1 MYTERRIEPA
11 SADHQG
17 SVDMSASHATQ
28 LTQLYDSWSGGSLTP
43 SSRASAR
50 MGILDILGCIVAG
63 SQTHTAA
70 TVRELAIEQGSAQQA
85 AVFGT
90 GVRLSVPLAALV
102 NGVAGHVLD
111 YDDMNATLI
120 GHPSVVLVPAIMA
133 LGEARA
139 MSGSAFL
146 DAYVLG
152 FEIAA
157 HFARTMVPRHYD
169 AGWHTTSSIGIFGA
183 AAACS
188 RVLGL
193 DARGMLNALAIAASN
208 VAGLRANFGSETKSL
223 HAGQA
228 AEGGVRAAMLAAR
241 GFTANVGLFDAPDGL
256 FATYGANPVPK
267 EAPLDEALEID
278 ASGIGIKPYACC
290 GAGISV
296 IDVMLDL
303 HEGGLPPVEDLLD
316 IDCAVTSMATRI
328 MPLQQAANGLE
339 GKYCIAY
346 CAAVAYLDGA
356 GGLAQFDDARVQ
368 REDVQAL
375 MKRVNVR
382 VAPHLAS
389 GAGRFGVE
397 LTIRRRDG
405 TTLAAQVEL
414 PRGHPHRTLS
424 SAALLR
430 KFTDCATP
438 VLGTERTTEVAGIVA
453 ALEDLADIRQL
464 SALLQP

>member
-1 MYTERRIEPA
+1 
-11 SADHQG
+11 
-17 SVDMSASHATQ
+17 MSASHAGQ
-28 LTQLYDSWSGGSLTP
+28 LMQLYDSWSERTLTP

-63 SQTHTAA
+63 SRTSTAG
-70 TVRELAIEQGSAQQA
+70 TVRELAVEQGGVQQA
-85 AVFGT
+85 SVPGT
-90 GVRLSVPLAALV
+90 SVRLPAALAALA

-111 YDDMNATLI
+111 FDDMNATLI

-133 LGEARA
+133 LGEGRA
-139 MSGSAFL
+139 LSGAAFV

-152 FEIAA
+152 FEVAA
-157 HFARTMVPRHYD
+157 YFGRIMVPRHYD
-169 AGWHTTSSIGIFGA
+169 AGWHTTSSLGILGA

-228 AEGGVRAAMLAAR
+228 AEGAVRAAMLSAR
-241 GFTANVGLFDAPDGL
+241 GFGANVGLFDSAHGL
-256 FATYGANPVPK
+256 FATYGANPEPK
-267 EAPLDEALEID
+267 QAPADGGLEID

-303 HEGGLPPVEDLLD
+303 HAEGLPPVEDLLD
-316 IDCAVTSMATRI
+316 IDCAVTGMATRI

-356 GGLAQFDDARVQ
+356 GGLAQFDDGRVR

-389 GAGRFGVE
+389 GEGRFGVE

-405 TTLAAQVEL
+405 TTHAAQVVL
-414 PRGHPHRTLS
+414 PRGHPQRTLS
-424 SAALLR
+424 ADALLR
-430 KFTDCATP
+430 KFTDCASP
-438 VLGTERTTEVAGIVA
+438 VLGEQRSAEA
-453 ALEDLADIRQL
+453 ARLVDGLEAVGDIRQL
-464 SALLQP
+464 SELLRP